1 MHLLIAWIFLTFFVF
16 FSCLLIMK
24 RFCKLHMPFKLFKE
38 KKSYFQVDSSFQ
50 ADLEEGFSSNTFD
63 LYQNIENEDSR
74 AGLDNLG
81 KEEIYHIMNKYKC
94 GFDDARVISNKERMK
109 YNSIDPQTGKPTDPR
124 AVFFS

>member
-1 MHLLIAWIFLTFFVF
+1 MFFVF

-24 RFCKLHMPFKLFKE
+24 RFYKVYIPLKWFRGNKQYSRVE
-38 KKSYFQVDSSFQ
+38 SSFQ
-50 ADLEEGFSSNTFD
+50 TDLEEGFSSKTFD
-63 LYQNIENEDSR
+63 LYQNIENKDSR
-74 AGLDNLG
+74 AGLDSCS

-94 GFDDARVISNKERMK
+94 GFDEARVIFNQERMK